1 VTHVFLVACPARGD
15 PLRLAPTQ
23 AKEFAPGFRE
33 PHRAILPDIATKNK
47 EASSASPV
55 EVSPNP
61 LRAGM
66 RLEPTAPPSVVV
78 IFGATGDLTRRKLLP
93 ALYRLTQQ
101 RLLPNEFAILGAA
114 RQPLSD
120 DEFRE
125 HMKAA
130 VTEFG
135 PDESLNDSEWQSFAK
150 RISYIA
156 GEFGDA
162 ALYQKLKAK
171 LEELD
176 HDYDTQGNRIFYL
189 ATAPEFFGVVA
200 KQLGDAKLAK
210 PAKRTWTRLIVE
222 KPFGRDLESARSLN
236 KTLASVFDE
245 SQIYRIDH
253 YLGKETVQ
261 NLLVFRFANSIFE
274 PLWNRQYIDH
284 IQITNA
290 ETIGVEGRGGYYE
303 KAGALRDMIQN
314 HVFQVTSL
322 IAMEPPAS
330 LTASGVR
337 DEKIKAM
344 QSVRPLPADDIEN
357 LVVRG
362 QYGPGT
368 VLGDTVPGYREEP
381 GVDPKSSTETFAA
394 LKLQFDNWR
403 WAGVPF
409 YLRSGKRLQ
418 KHITEIAIQFK
429 EVPQRL
435 FNDSDAPLQPNVL
448 VIRIQ
453 PNEGISLRFG
463 AKLPGQALRIR
474 SVNMDFR
481 YGSSFGV
488 KAPEAYERL
497 LLDCMLGDSTL
508 YARRDMVERGW
519 EIVTPILK
527 AWEKPALDFPN
538 YEAGSW
544 GPQAAFALIERDG
557 RGWRKL

>member
-1 VTHVFLVACPARGD
+1 SPRV
-15 PLRLAPTQ
+15 
-23 AKEFAPGFRE
+23 
-33 PHRAILPDIATKNK
+33 ILPSIITDKVTNNK
-47 EASSASPV
+47 EGRSANVAP
-55 EVSPNP
+55 EANP

-66 RLEPTAPPSVVV
+66 RIEPTAPPCAMV

-93 ALYRLTQQ
+93 ALYRLSQQ
-101 RLLPNEFAILGAA
+101 RVVPSEFAILGTS
-114 RQPLSD
+114 RQPLSV
-120 DEFRE
+120 DEFRAT
-125 HMKAA
+125 MKEA
-130 VTEFG
+130 VAEFAHDEAL
-135 PDESLNDSEWQSFAK
+135 DESTWQSFAK
-150 RISYIA
+150 RLFYLD
-156 GEFGDA
+156 GDFNDPK
-162 ALYQKLKAK
+162 LYEKLKTK
-171 LEELD
+171 LVEID
-176 HDYDTQGNRIFYL
+176 HEYDTQGNRIFYL
-189 ATAPEFFGVVA
+189 ATAPDFFGLIA
-200 KQLGDAKLAK
+200 GQLGEAKLAK
-210 PAKRTWTRLIVE
+210 PGRGAWTRIIVE
-222 KPFGRDLESARSLN
+222 KPFGHDLESAQALN
-236 KTLASVFDE
+236 KELARVFDE
-245 SQIYRIDH
+245 KQIYRIDH

-261 NLLVFRFANSIFE
+261 
-274 PLWNRQYIDH
+274 NRQYIDH

-330 LTASGVR
+330 LSANSVR
-337 DEKIKAM
+337 DEKFKAM
-344 QSVRPLPADDIEN
+344 QSVRPFPAGRINEFA
-357 LVVRG
+357 VRG
-362 QYGPGT
+362 QYGPGI

-381 GVDPKSSTETFAA
+381 GVDPNSSTQTFAA
-394 LKLQFDNWR
+394 LKLHFDNWR

-418 KHITEIAIQFK
+418 KHITEISIQFK

-435 FNDSDAPLQPNVL
+435 FNESDSPLQPNVL

-519 EIVTPILK
+519 EIVTPILEDWK
-527 AWEKPALDFPN
+527 KPAPDFPN

-544 GPQAAFALIERDG
+544 GPQAAFELIERDG
-557 RGWRKL
+557 RDWRKL

>member
-1 VTHVFLVACPARGD
+1 V
-15 PLRLAPTQ
+15 Q
-23 AKEFAPGFRE
+23 
-33 PHRAILPDIATKNK
+33 
-47 EASSASPV
+47 
-55 EVSPNP
+55 NP

-66 RLEPTAPPSVVV
+66 RLEPTAPPGVVV

-93 ALYRLTQQ
+93 ALYRLAQQ
-101 RLLPNEFAILGAA
+101 RLIPGEFAILGTA
-114 RQPLSD
+114 RQPLGD
-120 DEFRE
+120 DEFR
-125 HMKAA
+125 AA
-130 VTEFG
+130 MQSALTEFG
-135 PDESLNDSEWQSFAK
+135 PDDSLDESAWQSFAK
-150 RISYIA
+150 RIFYIS
-156 GEFGDA
+156 GDFNESD
-162 ALYQKLKAK
+162 LYQKLETK
-171 LEELD
+171 LDKIDSEF
-176 HDYDTQGNRIFYL
+176 DTQGNRIYYL
-189 ATAPEFFGVVA
+189 ATAPDFFGVIA
-200 KQLGDAKLAK
+200 KHLGAAGIAK
-210 PAKRTWTRLIVE
+210 PKSVSTPGAKTTAKRAPAKKTWVRIIVE
-222 KPFGRDLESARSLN
+222 KPFGHDLESARALN
-236 KTLASVFDE
+236 KTLAAVFDE

-290 ETIGVEGRGGYYE
+290 ETIGVEGRGAYYE

-330 LTASGVR
+330 LSANGVR

-344 QSVRPLPADDIEN
+344 QSVRPLPDDGIDE
-357 LVVRG
+357 LIARG
-362 QYGPGT
+362 QHGPGT
-368 VLGDTVPGYREEP
+368 VLGDTVVGYRHEP
-381 GVDPKSSTETFAA
+381 GVNPDSSTETFAA
-394 LKLQFDNWR
+394 LKLSFDNWR

-418 KHITEIAIQFK
+418 KQITEIAIQFK
-429 EVPQRL
+429 EVPHRL
-435 FNDSDAPLQPNVL
+435 FTDSDSPLQPNVL

-453 PNEGISLRFG
+453 PNEGISLRFA
-463 AKLPGQALRIR
+463 AKLPGQTLRIR

-488 KAPEAYERL
+488 KPPEAYERL

-519 EIVTPILK
+519 EIVTPILEGWK
-527 AWEKPALDFPN
+527 KPAPDFPN

-544 GPQAAFALIERDG
+544 GPQAAFEIIERDG
-557 RGWRKL
+557 RSWRKL

>member
-1 VTHVFLVACPARGD
+1 VCAI
-15 PLRLAPTQ
+15 RLIM
-23 AKEFAPGFRE
+23 R
-33 PHRAILPDIATKNK
+33 
-47 EASSASPV
+47 ASSLPAHVILSTIDNNQTTQSPGNV
-55 EVSPNP
+55 AAQENP

-66 RLEPTAPPSVVV
+66 RLEATAPPCVVV

-93 ALYRLTQQ
+93 ALFRLAQQ
-101 RLLPNEFAILGAA
+101 RLVPSEFAILGTA

-125 HMKAA
+125 LMKKAL
-130 VTEFG
+130 VEFG
-135 PDESLNDSEWQSFAK
+135 DGDSFDETAWESFAK
-150 RISYIA
+150 RIFYVS

-162 ALYQKLKAK
+162 EIYQGLKTKLA
-171 LEELD
+171 ELD
-176 HDYDTQGNRIFYL
+176 QQFDTRGNRIFYL
-189 ATAPEFFGVVA
+189 ATAPEFFGVIA
-200 KQLGDAKLAK
+200 SELGSATLAQAEK
-210 PAKRTWTRLIVE
+210 PSWVRIIVE
-222 KPFGRDLESARSLN
+222 KPFGHDLESARELN
-236 KTLASVFDE
+236 RTLAAVFEE

-274 PLWNRQYIDH
+274 PLWNRQYVDH
-284 IQITNA
+284 VQITNA

-330 LTASGVR
+330 LSANAVR
-337 DEKIKAM
+337 DEKTKALQAVRALVPDAID
-344 QSVRPLPADDIEN
+344 QSA
-357 LVVRG
+357 VRG

-381 GVDPKSSTETFAA
+381 GVDPNSSTETFVA
-394 LKLQFDNWR
+394 LKLHFDNWR

-418 KHITEIAIQFK
+418 KHVTEIAIQFR
-429 EVPQRL
+429 EVPQSL
-435 FNDSDAPLQPNVL
+435 FKNSDAPLQPNVL
-448 VIRIQ
+448 AIRIQ

-463 AKLPGQALRIR
+463 AKLPGQSLRIR
-474 SVNMDFR
+474 PVTMDFR

-488 KAPEAYERL
+488 KSPEAYERL
-497 LLDCMLGDSTL
+497 LIDCMLGDSTL

-519 EIVTPILK
+519 EIVTPILE
-527 AWEKPALDFPN
+527 AWKKPAPDFPN
-538 YEAGSW
+538 YAAGSW
-544 GPQAAFALIERDG
+544 GPQASVDLIESDG
-557 RGWRKL
+557 RSWRKL

>member
-1 VTHVFLVACPARGD
+1 
-15 PLRLAPTQ
+15 
-23 AKEFAPGFRE
+23 
-33 PHRAILPDIATKNK
+33 
-47 EASSASPV
+47 
-55 EVSPNP
+55 
-61 LRAGM
+61 M
-66 RLEPTAPPSVVV
+66 RLEHTAPPCVVV

-93 ALYRLTQQ
+93 ALYRLAQQ
-101 RLLPNEFAILGAA
+101 RLVPGEFAILATA
-114 RQPLSD
+114 RQPLGD
-120 DEFRE
+120 DEFRAS
-125 HMKAA
+125 MQAA
-130 VTEFG
+130 VQEFG
-135 PDESLNDSEWQSFAK
+135 PDDSLDESAWQSFAK
-150 RISYIA
+150 GVFYIS
-156 GEFGDA
+156 GDFNDA
-162 ALYQKLKAK
+162 ELYQKLKTK
-171 LEELD
+171 LDDLD
-176 HDYDTQGNRIFYL
+176 NEFETQGNRIFYL
-189 ATAPEFFGVVA
+189 ATAPDNFGLIA
-200 KQLGDAKLAK
+200 TQLGQAGIARPKRNSQSEKTKTAATK
-210 PAKRTWTRLIVE
+210 PWTRIIVE
-222 KPFGRDLESARSLN
+222 KPFGHDLESARALN
-236 KTLASVFDE
+236 KTLAAVFE
-245 SQIYRIDH
+245 ENQIYRIDH

-290 ETIGVEGRGGYYE
+290 ETIGVEGRGAYYE

-330 LTASGVR
+330 LSANGVR

-344 QSVRPLPADDIEN
+344 QSVRPLPADEIDQFA
-357 LVVRG
+357 VRG

-381 GVDPKSSTETFAA
+381 GVDPKSSTQTFAT
-394 LKLQFDNWR
+394 LKLSFDNWR

-418 KHITEIAIQFK
+418 KQITEIAIQFK
-429 EVPQRL
+429 DVPHRL
-435 FNDSDAPLQPNVL
+435 FTDSDSPLQANVL

-488 KAPEAYERL
+488 KPPEAYERL

-519 EIVTPILK
+519 EIVTPLIE
-527 AWEKPALDFPN
+527 AWEKPASDFPN

-544 GPQAAFALIERDG
+544 GPQASFELIERDG
-557 RGWRKL
+557 RSWRKL

>member
-1 VTHVFLVACPARGD
+1 
-15 PLRLAPTQ
+15 
-23 AKEFAPGFRE
+23 
-33 PHRAILPDIATKNK
+33 
-47 EASSASPV
+47 
-55 EVSPNP
+55 
-61 LRAGM
+61 M
-66 RLEPTAPPSVVV
+66 RLEPTAPPCCVV

-93 ALYRLTQQ
+93 ALYRLVQQ
-101 RLLPNEFAILGAA
+101 RLVPSEFAILGTA
-114 RQPLSD
+114 RQPHND

-125 HMKAA
+125 LMKAA
-130 VTEFG
+130 MTEFG
-135 PDESLNDSEWQSFAK
+135 DEETLDENAWESFAK
-150 RISYIA
+150 RIFYI
-156 GEFGDA
+156 GGDFNDA
-162 ALYQKLKAK
+162 ALFQQLKTK

-176 HDYDTQGNRIFYL
+176 KEFDTAGNRIFYL
-189 ATAPEFFGVVA
+189 ATAPDYFAVVA
-200 KQLGDAKLAK
+200 KQLGDAGIAK
-210 PAKRTWTRLIVE
+210 PGKTSKTTKTKPWTRIIVE
-222 KPFGRDLESARSLN
+222 KPFGRDLASAQALN
-236 KTLASVFDE
+236 KTLAAVFDE

-290 ETIGVEGRGGYYE
+290 EPLGVEGRGGYYE
-303 KAGALRDMIQN
+303 TAGALRDMIQN

-330 LTASGVR
+330 LSANGVR

-344 QSVRPLPADDIEN
+344 QSVRPLPADRIDEFA
-357 LVVRG
+357 VRG
-362 QYGPGT
+362 QYGGGT
-368 VLGDTVPGYREEP
+368 VLGDTVPAYREEP
-381 GVDPKSSTETFAA
+381 AVAPDSAVETFAA

-418 KHITEIAIQFK
+418 KQVTEIAINFK
-429 EVPQRL
+429 EVPHRL
-435 FNDSDAPLQPNVL
+435 FNDLDSPLQPNVL

-463 AKLPGQALRIR
+463 AKLPGQSMRIR
-474 SVNMDFR
+474 AVNMDFR

-519 EIVTPILK
+519 EIVDPILK
-527 AWEKPALDFPN
+527 SWQTPASDFPN

-544 GPQAAFALIERDG
+544 GPQAAFELIERDG
-557 RGWRKL
+557 REWRKL

>member
-1 VTHVFLVACPARGD
+1 
-15 PLRLAPTQ
+15 
-23 AKEFAPGFRE
+23 
-33 PHRAILPDIATKNK
+33 
-47 EASSASPV
+47 
-55 EVSPNP
+55 
-61 LRAGM
+61 M
-66 RLEPTAPPSVVV
+66 RLEPTAPPGIVV

-93 ALYRLTQQ
+93 ALYRLAQQ
-101 RLLPNEFAILGAA
+101 RLVPSEFAILGTA
-114 RQPLSD
+114 RQPHGD

-125 HMKAA
+125 SMKAA
-130 VTEFG
+130 IAEFG
-135 PDESLNDSEWQSFAK
+135 ADDSLDEAAWQSFAK
-150 RISYIA
+150 RIFYL
-156 GEFGDA
+156 GGDFSDA
-162 ALYQKLKAK
+162 DLYQKLKAK
-171 LEELD
+171 LAEIENE
-176 HDYDTQGNRIFYL
+176 YDTQGNRIFYL
-189 ATAPEFFGVVA
+189 ATAPDFFGVIA
-200 KQLGDAKLAK
+200 KQLGDAGIARPKAAAQTGSK
-210 PAKRTWTRLIVE
+210 TKKKSWTRLIVE
-222 KPFGRDLESARSLN
+222 KPFGRDLASARELN
-236 KTLASVFDE
+236 GTLASVFDE

-330 LTASGVR
+330 LSANGVR

-344 QSVRPLPADDIEN
+344 QSVHALSSEGIETFA
-357 LVVRG
+357 VRG

-368 VLGDTVPGYREEP
+368 VLGDTVPGYRQEP
-381 GVDPKSSTETFAA
+381 GVDPNSSIETFAA
-394 LKLQFDNWR
+394 LKLHFDNWR

-418 KHITEIAIQFK
+418 KHITEIAIQFR

-435 FNDSDAPLQPNVL
+435 FDASDSPLQSNVL

-488 KAPEAYERL
+488 KPPEAYERL

-519 EIVTPILK
+519 EIVTPILE
-527 AWEKPALDFPN
+527 AWKKPAPDFPS

-544 GPQAAFALIERDG
+544 GPQAAFELIERDS
-557 RGWRKL
+557 REWRKL

>member
-1 VTHVFLVACPARGD
+1 
-15 PLRLAPTQ
+15 
-23 AKEFAPGFRE
+23 
-33 PHRAILPDIATKNK
+33 
-47 EASSASPV
+47 
-55 EVSPNP
+55 
-61 LRAGM
+61 M
-66 RLEPTAPPSVVV
+66 RLEPTAPPCTVV

-93 ALYRLTQQ
+93 ALYRLAQQ
-101 RLLPNEFAILGAA
+101 RLVTNEFAILGTA
-114 RQPLSD
+114 RHSMTD
-120 DEFRE
+120 DEFRSA
-125 HMKAA
+125 MKAA
-130 VTEFG
+130 INEFG
-135 PDESLNDSEWQSFAK
+135 AEDAVNESEWQSFAS
-150 RISYIA
+150 RLFYLA
-156 GEFGDA
+156 GEFGDTA
-162 ALYQKLKAK
+162 HYAQLKTK
-171 LEELD
+171 LEEID
-176 HDYDTQGNRIFYL
+176 KQYDTGGNHIFYL
-189 ATAPEFFGVVA
+189 ATAPDFFGVIA
-200 KQLGDAKLAK
+200 KQLGEAKLAK
-210 PAKRTWTRLIVE
+210 ASSPAKGSARSAKRPFIRLIVE
-222 KPFGRDLESARSLN
+222 KPFGRDLESARTLN

-303 KAGALRDMIQN
+303 TAGALRDMIQN

-330 LTASGVR
+330 LTANGVR

-344 QSVRPLPADDIEN
+344 QSVRALPAAELDK
-357 LVVRG
+357 LAVRG
-362 QYGPGT
+362 QYGSGT

-381 GVDPKSSTETFAA
+381 GVNPTSSTETFAA

-435 FNDSDAPLQPNVL
+435 FNDSDAPLQSNVL

-481 YGSSFGV
+481 YGSSFGT
-488 KAPEAYERL
+488 KPPEAYERL

-519 EIVTPILK
+519 EIVTPILE
-527 AWEKPALDFPN
+527 AWQKPATNFPN

-544 GPQAAFALIERDG
+544 GPQAAFELIENDG
-557 RGWRKL
+557 REWRKL